1 MSVLSTLGKMSYYWR
16 IPTCG
21 RLLASFWGFQI
32 KKEFGFRETRKE
44 RSILPS
50 TVENSVSRSTFWLA
64 KRHPSNCKTCQNRW
78 HRIQRKFIAQE
89 NIPNDTSFNEVDDK
103 VRGQNLIQP
112 ASLFWRKS
120 NQRNILAK
128 ESCNAN
134 RTLKKISRLVFSL
147 CRVFSQEIQNQW
159 ELHETTRIRIPEDVS
174 SISWISPSI
183 LEES

>member
-1 MSVLSTLGKMSYYWR
+1 MAQRFGCMSFIVVVFNIIVGFEGFRLFAEVSRTNIISFYILFSKYIDQNSITFVFLISVLWTLGEMSNCWQ

-21 RLLASFWGFQI
+21 RLFTPFWGFQI

-89 NIPNDTSFNEVDDK
+89 NIPHDTTFNEVDDK
-103 VRGQNLIQP
+103 VRG
-112 ASLFWRKS
+112 
-120 NQRNILAK
+120 
-128 ESCNAN
+128 
-134 RTLKKISRLVFSL
+134 
-147 CRVFSQEIQNQW
+147 
-159 ELHETTRIRIPEDVS
+159 
-174 SISWISPSI
+174 
-183 LEES
+183 